1 MLGEELAMDPDRIE
15 DLIHAK
21 ASLFPH
27 VPFIIQ
33 SNISEQQYY
42 RLRAL
47 EREWLGLH
55 AAIAVER
62 TYPLGKTAAS
72 VIGHL
77 GAISQKEYL
86 AYRGRNR
93 SSSAN
98 DCRRMAKMSSC

>member
-1 MLGEELAMDPDRIE
+1 MDPDRIE

-27 VPFIIQ
+27 VPFVMK

-55 AAIAVER
+55 AAITVER

-86 AYRGRNR
+86 HIAEEIDLLQQMIAEGWRG
-93 SSSAN
+93 
-98 DCRRMAKMSSC
+98 